1 MAITRAP
8 RYLLNYTYLL
18 QYFLP
23 LNTSELES
31 LEERVNSKQLNHN
44 LNERS
49 LASAQNQIIELERR
63 IQTNEHERMNRL
75 AQLHPDT
82 FRAVHWIRANK
93 DKFKNPDG
101 VFEPLLF
108 QLDVQDIQAP
118 KTLCTL
124 KFTQSYLISFLSL
137 SLLSGPPSGT
147 TLPLT
152 NCNLPLFAQKH
163 SLLWASQR
171 TGDFGVV

>member
-1 MAITRAP
+1 MI
-8 RYLLNYTYLL
+8 YIIH
-18 QYFLP
+18 YFLP

-108 QLDVQDIQAP
+108 QLDVQDIQAR

-137 SLLSGPPSGT
+137 VDFLAFWT

-171 TGDFGVV
+171 TGDFGVVEFVSNMDNSIIP